1 MIDYGRCIMPKNTT
15 RKAKKM
21 DINSVN
27 LESYLT
33 AIAQTKINRAEQS
46 NEQTETSE
54 NNSDSYISG
63 ISSAATAI
71 PTGTYSASG
80 TEVNT
85 FLPVTAT
92 NTDSD
97 VSASQNATSA
107 EGSGGAGGS
116 SSSDSEDETETEII
130 TINGVT
136 YLQTT
141 TTDAN
146 GITTVTKTQIGT
158 E

>member
-1 MIDYGRCIMPKNTT
+1 MVDVSCQKNTT

-46 NEQTETSE
+46 YEQTETSE

-97 VSASQNATSA
+97 VSASQSATSA
-107 EGSGGAGGS
+107 EGSGGAGGAGGS